1 MNVLSILTRSSP
13 AIVACV
19 CLAGPAW
26 AEPVGFVK
34 TVAGQAEV
42 VSAGQS
48 VAAQPGTPIH
58 RGSVLRTAAGATMG
72 VTLRDN
78 TLMSFGPDTEV
89 SVDEFLFQ
97 PTEGRLRLGTRMNKG
112 TMNYVSGV
120 IARLQPNA
128 VSVATPTGTIGIRGT
143 QFLLKVEP
151 Q

>member
-1 MNVLSILTRSSP
+1 MMAFAMGV
-13 AIVACV
+13 
-19 CLAGPAW
+19 AGPVW

-34 TVAGQAEV
+34 TVSGRAEV
-42 VSAGQS
+42 VTSGQS
-48 VAAQPGTPIH
+48 VVAQPGTPVH
-58 RGSVLRTAAGATMG
+58 QGSLLRTAVGASMG

-97 PTEGRLRLGTRMNKG
+97 PTEGRLRLGARMNKG

-120 IARLQPNA
+120 IARLQPEA
-128 VSVATPTGTIGIRGT
+128 VSVSTPTGTIGIRGT

>member
-1 MNVLSILTRSSP
+1 MNTSLFSKRRGIAL
-13 AIVACV
+13 V
-19 CLAGPAW
+19 CALCWVGSVF

-34 TVAGQAEV
+34 TVSGQAEV
-42 VSAGQS
+42 VTAGQS
-48 VAAQPGTPIH
+48 VVAQPGTPVH
-58 RGSVLRTAAGATMG
+58 QGSLLRTAAGASMG

-97 PTEGRLRLGTRMNKG
+97 PAEGRVRLGTRMNKG

-120 IARLQPNA
+120 IARLQPEA
-128 VSVATPTGTIGIRGT
+128 VSVTTPTGTIGIRGT
-143 QFLLKVEP
+143 QFLLKVDP